1 MKQFVFDRL
10 VDPENICNLQR
21 EQQLLRDAVARGYRM
36 VVYGPRNY
44 GKTSVVRN
52 ITIEEFRRTRGRR
65 FVLFADLLG
74 VRSMQSLTRRLAGSL
89 QRSFAASF
97 PVRSLLE
104 NASRFLGALRP
115 EVSLDPQTGS
125 PSLSLHTREP
135 ESSRSLQTLWDH
147 ISGITAEVDS
157 LIVLD
162 EFQDVAF
169 IDEAAAQLRSCLE
182 GLDATPILL
191 LGSKRHMLADLF
203 AAPGAPLSAW
213 GSDLEFRPIPHDEY
227 HRYMEERFSPRGLT
241 ISREVAVTLQD
252 EMQRV
257 PEAINRLCAQLLELH
272 QAVEIDQTMV
282 RAALVNLLGEPG
294 GPLRGLLV
302 GVLRNRRERSDR
314 DRPPRAGCA
323 SAVEGLSRE
332 RWAVQPHGGAGGQ
345 TAVGPRRDRA
355 SRGQL
360 PDRRSPARRL
370 PAPIPLAPEA
380 PPDGDLTAGGGVV
393 GYGSGTKRM
402 RMNRHDD
409 CQRGGRLVTQPVAST
424 RVLPP
429 PPRPRYP
436 IIIYQISN

>member
-10 VDPENICNLQR
+10 VDRENICNLQR
-21 EQQLLRDAVARGYRM
+21 ERQVLGDAVARGYRM

-104 NASRFLGALRP
+104 NASRFLGALLP

-241 ISREVAVTLQD
+241 ISREVAATLQD

-272 QAVEIDQTMV
+272 QDTEIDQAMV
-282 RAALVNLLGEPG
+282 RAALVKLLENREGRFAAYLSAFSATDES
-294 GPLRGLLV
+294 V
-302 GVLRNRRERSDR
+302 VTEIARRERVAHPQSK
-314 DRPPRAGCA
+314 GFLA
-323 SAVEGLSRE
+323 SVGLSNRTV
-332 RWAVQPHGGAGGQ
+332 ALSV
-345 TAVGPRRDRA
+345 
-355 SRGQL
+355 
-360 PDRRSPARRL
+360 RRL
-370 PAPIPLAPEA
+370 WDRGVIEQVAGSYRIADPLLAA
-380 PPDGDLTAGGGVV
+380 YL
-393 GYGSGTKRM
+393 R
-402 RMNRHDD
+402 
-409 CQRGGRLVTQPVAST
+409 
-424 RVLPP
+424 
-429 PPRPRYP
+429 RYR
-436 IIIYQISN
+436 

>member
-21 EQQLLRDAVARGYRM
+21 ERQVLSDAVARGYRV

-52 ITIEEFRRTRGRR
+52 ITIEEFRRTRGRH

-74 VRSMQSLTRRLAGSL
+74 VRSMQSLTRRLATSL
-89 QRSFAASF
+89 QQSFAASF

-115 EVSLDPQTGS
+115 EIALDPQTGS
-125 PSLSLHTREP
+125 PSLSLHTRAP
-135 ESSRSLQTLWDH
+135 ESSRTLQTLWDH
-147 ISGITAEVDS
+147 IAGITAEVDS

-169 IDEAAAQLRSCLE
+169 IDEAPAQLRSCLE
-182 GLDATPILL
+182 GLGATPILL

-227 HRYMEERFSPRGLT
+227 HRYIEERFRPRRLT
-241 ISREVAVTLQD
+241 IPREVAAWLQD

-272 QAVEIDQTMV
+272 QATGIDQAMV
-282 RAALVNLLGEPG
+282 RAALEKLLDNREGRFAAYLSAFSATDES
-294 GPLRGLLV
+294 
-302 GVLRNRRERSDR
+302 VLTEIARRETVAHPQSKDFL
-314 DRPPRAGCA
+314 A
-323 SAVEGLSRE
+323 SVGLSNRTV
-332 RWAVQPHGGAGGQ
+332 ALSV
-345 TAVGPRRDRA
+345 
-355 SRGQL
+355 
-360 PDRRSPARRL
+360 RRL
-370 PAPIPLAPEA
+370 WDRGVIEQVAGSYRIADPLLAA
-380 PPDGDLTAGGGVV
+380 YL
-393 GYGSGTKRM
+393 R
-402 RMNRHDD
+402 
-409 CQRGGRLVTQPVAST
+409 
-424 RVLPP
+424 
-429 PPRPRYP
+429 RYR
-436 IIIYQISN
+436 

>member
-21 EQQLLRDAVARGYRM
+21 ERQVLGDAVARGYRL

-52 ITIEEFRRTRGRR
+52 ITIEEFRRNRGRR

-74 VRSMQSLTRRLAGSL
+74 VRSMQSLTRRLTTSL

-115 EVSLDPQTGS
+115 EIALDPQTGS
-125 PSLSLHTREP
+125 PSLSFQTRQR
-135 ESSRSLQTLWDH
+135 ESARDLQTLWEH
-147 ISGITAEVDS
+147 IAGITEELDS

-169 IDEAAAQLRSCLE
+169 IDEAPAQLRSCLE
-182 GLDATPILL
+182 GLGATPILL

-203 AAPGAPLSAW
+203 AAPGAPLGAW

-227 HRYMEERFSPRGLT
+227 HRYMEERFSPRRLT
-241 ISREVAVTLQD
+241 ISRKVAAALQD

-272 QAVEIDQTMV
+272 HATEIDQAMV
-282 RAALVNLLGEPG
+282 RAALVKLLENREGRFAAYLSAFSANDES
-294 GPLRGLLV
+294 
-302 GVLRNRRERSDR
+302 VLTEIARRETVAHPQSK
-314 DRPPRAGCA
+314 GFLA
-323 SAVEGLSRE
+323 SVGLSNRTVAL
-332 RWAVQPHGGAGGQ
+332 AV
-345 TAVGPRRDRA
+345 
-355 SRGQL
+355 
-360 PDRRSPARRL
+360 RRL
-370 PAPIPLAPEA
+370 CDRGVIEQVAGSYRVADPLLAA
-380 PPDGDLTAGGGVV
+380 YL
-393 GYGSGTKRM
+393 R
-402 RMNRHDD
+402 
-409 CQRGGRLVTQPVAST
+409 
-424 RVLPP
+424 
-429 PPRPRYP
+429 RYR
-436 IIIYQISN
+436 